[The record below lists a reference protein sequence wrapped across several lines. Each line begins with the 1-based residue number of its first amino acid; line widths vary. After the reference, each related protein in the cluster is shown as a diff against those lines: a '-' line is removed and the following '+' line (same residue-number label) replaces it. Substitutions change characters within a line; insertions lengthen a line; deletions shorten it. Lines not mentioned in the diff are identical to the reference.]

1 MSVYKIGSDCA
12 LTFVKGSK
20 IGKQVENRR
29 SVSRTKAGFV
39 DIIADAIGTL
49 LEEAFPKNTVPMS
62 FASYLMSGL
71 LS

>member
-1 MSVYKIGSDCA
+1 MSVYKFGSDCA

-29 SVSRTKAGFV
+29 SVSRAKAGFV
-39 DIIADAIGTL
+39 DTPADALGIP
-49 LEEAFPKNTVPMS
+49 LEEAFLKNAVPMS
-62 FASYLMSGL
+62 FTCLSGL